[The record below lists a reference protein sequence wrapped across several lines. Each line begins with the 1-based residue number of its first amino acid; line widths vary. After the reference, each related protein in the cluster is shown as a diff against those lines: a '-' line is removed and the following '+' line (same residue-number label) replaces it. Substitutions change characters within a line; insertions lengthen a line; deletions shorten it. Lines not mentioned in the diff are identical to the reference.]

1 MKLIVKKQNQNNFVI
16 AEQVE
21 VASTFRQRLIGL
33 LGKNDFSKG
42 TALWIHRCNSIHTF
56 FMRFPIDV
64 VFVDKQLKVCKVV
77 QNIKPFRLVNAYFCG
92 HSVFEFSSPHP
103 VLKELQ
109 PGDTL
114 YVGN

>member
-1 MKLIVKKQNQNNFVI
+1 MKLLLKRKNNHLVI
-16 AEQVE
+16 ADHVE
-21 VASTFRQRLIGL
+21 IASTIVQRVIGL
-33 LGKNDFSKG
+33 LGKSEFTEGK
-42 TALWIHRCNSIHTF
+42 ALWIQRCTSIHTF

-64 VFVDKQLKVCKVV
+64 VFVDKELKVCKVV
-77 QNIKPFRLVNAYFCG
+77 QNIKPFRLANSYFCG